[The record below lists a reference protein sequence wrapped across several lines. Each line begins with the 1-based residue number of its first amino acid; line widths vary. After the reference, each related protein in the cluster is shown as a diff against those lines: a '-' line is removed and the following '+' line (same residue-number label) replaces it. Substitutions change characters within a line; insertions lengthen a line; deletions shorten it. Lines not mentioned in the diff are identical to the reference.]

1 MRNFNSDQCLM
12 RILVLLYNTHLS
24 LAVLM
29 NSRDIDR
36 LSHSKVLYQKLL
48 GNQYD
53 QQIRPI
59 IEDNQPL
66 QLYLNLELSQILDV
80 VSIFSPIIILLIILV
95 LSFSLW
101 VIIPNFPSPVAPTIS
116 GVRRK
121 KFRGVQDYG

>member
-1 MRNFNSDQCLM
+1 M

-95 LSFSLW
+95 LSFSL
-101 VIIPNFPSPVAPTIS
+101 
-116 GVRRK
+116 
-121 KFRGVQDYG
+121 